1 MISTIELQTMTKDIK
16 ADIDKQDQGNQDV
29 ITNSDKAKWTA
40 LEMDDTSETLKDKG
54 TGFLSL
60 YSDQKRQ
67 EQRKKDKRTFKTWF

>member
-40 LEMDDTSETLKDKG
+40 QDG
-54 TGFLSL
+54 
-60 YSDQKRQ
+60 
-67 EQRKKDKRTFKTWF
+67 